1 MKDLKGI
8 KGSYYIASLIEQGEH
23 EQQDFKFAIPD
34 ARKIA
39 RSLSAFA
46 NHSGG
51 RLLVGV
57 KDNGNIAGVRSEED
71 VYMIEQAAEM
81 HCVPP
86 QEIRVTPFKV
96 DGGLMVVRVEIEPS
110 KLRPV
115 CVREADGQLK
125 AYYRVR
131 DENILATPLMVRA
144 WRRASSDDTLPALSL
159 DANARIMLA
168 MAARPGGADIEEA
181 MVGAHLSRAMAEEL
195 AVTLH
200 AMGLLDFRYI
210 DGRFKLIATDF
221 G

>member
-8 KGSYYIASLIEQGEH
+8 KGSFYIASLIEQGEH

-34 ARKIA
+34 SRKIA

-71 VYMIEQAAEM
+71 IYMIEQAAEM
-81 HCVPP
+81 HCDPP
-86 QEIRVTPFKV
+86 QQIRVTPFRV
-96 DGGLMVVRVEIEPS
+96 DGGLMVVRVEIDPAPQ
-110 KLRPV
+110 RPV
-115 CVREADGQLK
+115 CVREADGTLK

-144 WRRASSDDTLPALSL
+144 WRAKASSDSASALSL
-159 DANARIMLA
+159 DTPSRLLLA
-168 MAARPGGADIEEA
+168 LAARDKGADLEEA
-181 MVGAHLSRAMAEEL
+181 MVSAHLSRAMTEEL
-195 AVTLH
+195 IVTLH
-200 AMGLLDFRYI
+200 VMGLVDFTYI
-210 DGRFKLIATDF
+210 DGRFKLTATEF

>member
-8 KGSYYIASLIEQGEH
+8 KGSFYIASLIEQGEH

-34 ARKIA
+34 SRKIA

-71 VYMIEQAAEM
+71 IYMIEQAAEM
-81 HCVPP
+81 HCDPP
-86 QEIRVTPFKV
+86 QQIRVTPFRV
-96 DGGLMVVRVEIEPS
+96 DGGLMVVRVEIDP
-110 KLRPV
+110 
-115 CVREADGQLK
+115 EADGTLK

-144 WRRASSDDTLPALSL
+144 WRAKASSDSASALSL
-159 DANARIMLA
+159 DTPSRLLLA
-168 MAARPGGADIEEA
+168 LAARDKGADLEEA
-181 MVGAHLSRAMAEEL
+181 MVSAHLSRAMTEEL
-195 AVTLH
+195 IVTLH
-200 AMGLLDFRYI
+200 VMGLVDFTYI
-210 DGRFKLIATDF
+210 DGRFKLTATEF